1 MTVSDLKSRSSSLHF
16 IAQNSPGSII
26 GYSAYDPTTAESYAT
41 TGTSFAYVVDGSSN
55 KKSVTFTA
63 PATGKVEIAVSVWV
77 EQNAVIAATSYLKF
91 ALSANSTTWSSYS
104 GTEKRAFLGT
114 EHSLVPSQAHTTMR
128 WVIDS
133 LPPGVSTTF
142 YLGASETAAASNFSL
157 KWGGDGV
164 GVDIWPALVMK
175 ATTLPR
181 KIST

>member
-1 MTVSDLKSRSSSLHF
+1 VTVSDLKSRSRSLNF

-26 GYSAYDPTTAESYAT
+26 GYSAYNPSTAQVFTTVNT
-41 TGTSFAYVVDGSSN
+41 TMAYVVDGSSN

-77 EQNAVIAATSYLKF
+77 EQNPTISSTYYLRL
-91 ALSANSTTWSSYS
+91 ALSTDSTTWSSYS
-104 GTEKRAFLGT
+104 GTDKYAFLGT
-114 EHSLVPSQAHTTMR
+114 EHNSVPSQAPTTMR

-133 LPPGVSTTF
+133 LPPGRSTTF
-142 YLGASETAAASNFSL
+142 YLGAGENVAGSQFSL
-157 KWGGDGV
+157 HWGGTSEY
-164 GVDIWPALVMK
+164 PAMVIK